1 MEIIKNLFEGFP
13 GLWGGGV
20 AHSVMIL
27 AIVIT
32 LGLVLGRIKLKGAS
46 LGVTWILFI
55 GIIFAHFSLNLDV
68 HLLHFMKEF
77 GLILFVYSVGLQI
90 GPGFFTSFSKG
101 GFALNLLAFFSVLL
115 SVAIA
120 AALLLATDTDVPT
133 MAGILSGA
141 VTNTPA
147 LGAAQQAYSDLRHID
162 YSSIL
167 MGYAVSYPIGVIG
180 LMLSCLFLRYVMR
193 INKSHEENDAHR
205 GLGRLEKMTVRPFT
219 VRVTNESF
227 DGVTVKDM
235 KSLVKREYVISRMKK
250 YDKAESDSIVDG
262 SIVVHVGDLLHFV
275 AAPADVEAITA
286 FVGEM
291 VDVDWSEYDDNL
303 VARQMLVTRNSVN
316 GKTIGDLSPRTNYGV
331 NVTRVMR
338 SGIELIPS
346 SSLRL
351 QVGDRITVVGSEI
364 GLAQVERKVGNQSR
378 KLNDPNT
385 LPIFLGI
392 ALGCVLAN
400 VPFFIPGISQSLRL
414 GLTGGP
420 LVVAILIGYFG
431 PKYHLVTYNTIS
443 ANLMLREVGLCI
455 FLACV
460 GLSSGKD
467 FFNIVLTEQGCRWLV
482 CGALITIVPTVIC
495 GLIGRYVLRLNFYT
509 LLGMLAGINTNP
521 PVLAYARDLTSADSP
536 SVGYSAVFPF
546 AMFLRVVAIQLFIF
560 ILG

>member
-1 MEIIKNLFEGFP
+1 MELLKNLFEGFP

-27 AIVIT
+27 AMVIT
-32 LGLVLGRIKLKGAS
+32 LGLVLGRIKVKGMS
-46 LGVTWILFI
+46 LGLTWILFI

-101 GFALNLLAFFSVLL
+101 GLALNLMALFSVLL
-115 SVAIA
+115 SVLIA
-120 AALLLATDTDVPT
+120 VVLLMLTDTDVPT

-147 LGAAQQAYSDLRHID
+147 LGAAQQAYSDLRGID
-162 YSSIL
+162 ESSIL
-167 MGYAVSYPIGVIG
+167 MGYAVSYPVGVLG
-180 LMLSCLFLRYVMR
+180 LMFSCLALQYLMR
-193 INKSHEENDAHR
+193 INKAHENVEAHK
-205 GLGRLEKMTVRPFT
+205 GLGHLEKMTVRPFT
-219 VRVTNESF
+219 VRVDNASF
-227 DGVTVKDM
+227 DGLTVKEM
-235 KSLVKREYVISRMKK
+235 KKLVKREYVISRMKGEK
-250 YDKAESDSIVDG
+250 DEESDAVVDG
-262 SIVVHVGDLLHFV
+262 STVVHVGDLLHIV
-275 AAPADVEAITA
+275 AAPTDVEAITA
-286 FVGEM
+286 FVGQP
-291 VDVDWSEYDDNL
+291 VDVDWDEHDNSL

-316 GKTIGDLSPRTNYGV
+316 GKTIGELSPRTNYGV

-351 QVGDRITVVGSEI
+351 QVGDRITVVGTEV

-400 VPFFIPGISQSLRL
+400 VPFFFPGISQSLRL

-420 LVVAILIGYFG
+420 LVIAILIGYLG

-443 ANLMLREVGLCI
+443 ANLMLREIGLCL

-467 FFNIVLTEQGCRWLV
+467 FFSIVLTQQGMHWLAW
-482 CGALITIVPTVIC
+482 GAVITILPTILC
-495 GLIGRYVLRLNFYT
+495 GLIGRYVLKLNFYT

-521 PVLAYARDLTSADSP
+521 PALAYARDLTSADSP

>member
-1 MEIIKNLFEGFP
+1 MEILKNLFEGFP

-32 LGLVLGRIKLKGAS
+32 LGLILGRVKVKGVS
-46 LGVTWILFI
+46 LGLTWILFI
-55 GIIFAHFSLNLDV
+55 GILFAHFSLNLDE

-101 GFALNLLAFFSVLL
+101 GMALNLMALFSVLL
-115 SVAIA
+115 SVGMA
-120 AALLLATDTDVPT
+120 AVLLVTTDTDVPT

-147 LGAAQQAYSDLRHID
+147 LGAAQQAYSDLRGID
-162 YSSIL
+162 DSSIL
-167 MGYAVSYPIGVIG
+167 MGYAVSYPIGVLG
-180 LMLSCLFLRYVMR
+180 LMLSCLFLQYAMR
-193 INKSHEENDAHR
+193 INKSHENVDAQR

-219 VRVTNESF
+219 VKVENASF
-227 DGVTVKDM
+227 DGLTVKDM
-235 KSLVKREYVISRMKK
+235 KKLVKREYVISRMMGK
-250 YDKAESDSIVDG
+250 DHTESDS
-262 SIVVHVGDLLHFV
+262 VVNGATVIHVGDLLHLV
-275 AAPADVEAITA
+275 ASPTDVEAITA
-286 FVGEM
+286 FVGKA
-291 VDVDWSEYDDNL
+291 VDVDWTEYDNAL

-346 SSLRL
+346 SSLKL
-351 QVGDRITVVGSEI
+351 QVGDRITVVGTEV

-400 VPFFIPGISQSLRL
+400 VPFYFPGISQSLRL

-420 LVVAILIGYFG
+420 LVIAILIGYFG
-431 PKYHLVTYNTIS
+431 PKHHLVTYNTIS
-443 ANLMLREVGLCI
+443 ANLMLREVGLCL

-467 FFNIVLTEQGCRWLV
+467 FFNIVFTQQGMHWLLW
-482 CGALITIVPTVIC
+482 GAMITIVPTIVC
-495 GLIGRYVLRLNFYT
+495 GLIGRYILHLNFYT

-521 PVLAYARDLTSADSP
+521 PALAYARELTSADSP
-536 SVGYSAVFPF
+536 SVSYSAVFPF